1 MQEAC
6 DAILKDESFRIGT
19 PAADFAMKTASA
31 LSTWITEHK
40 DSAKIFEQKLVVKLQ
55 ECVDKALA
63 ASGKMHSDRI
73 WTAYHTLRTSD
84 VYVCDWQCI
93 IEKAGLKEGSAICFQ
108 CIGDFILKKLI
119 KTTYP
124 VTITKAHMNSTLT
137 YEETNAVRYAAGFV
151 LRTMKKNIEKSMHAH
166 KADLLLCL
174 AQLLDTGDAEV
185 DESKDWLEIV
195 DRGGLCHVSNDT
207 FEVFLAMEK
216 ELRKILATNVIQQL
230 DDTVKTKL
238 AESDGVQFIWYIIC
252 ADWDEHI
259 SQFLLQSMIKEWVKI
274 RGFSLAGAWV
284 EKYKA
289 ANKKSTQKTKGLRK
303 QMNTS

>member
-1 MQEAC
+1 
-6 DAILKDESFRIGT
+6 
-19 PAADFAMKTASA
+19 MKTASA
-31 LSTWITEHK
+31 LAVWTTEHK
-40 DSAKIFEQKLVVKLQ
+40 DSATIFEQKLVVKLQ
-55 ECVDKALA
+55 ECVDKAHV

-93 IEKAGLKEGSAICFQ
+93 MEKAGLREGSAICFQ
-108 CIGDFILKKLI
+108 CIGNFILQKLI
-119 KTTYP
+119 KITYP
-124 VTITKAHMNSTLT
+124 VTVTKVLMNSNLT

-151 LRTMKKNIEKSMHAH
+151 LRTMKKKIEKSTDAH

-174 AQLLDTGDAEV
+174 AQLLDTDDAKV
-185 DESKDWLEIV
+185 DESEDWLEMV

-216 ELRKILATNVIQQL
+216 ELRKVLATNVIQQL
-230 DDTVKTKL
+230 DDTVKTEL

-252 ADWDEHI
+252 ADWEEHI
-259 SQFLLQSMIKEWVKI
+259 SQYLLKSMITEWVKI

-289 ANKKSTQKTKGLRK
+289 ANKKITQKSKGLRK
-303 QMNTS
+303 QINTS